1 MNDVKIKTAFI
12 KFIQIF
18 KNIIGNDIKYLYS
31 NINNEE
37 LKNAEYACCEI
48 KLNKSK
54 IKFLVGQ
61 WVKDKDYLENL
72 MRFKKIVYD
81 GFVGSGFIDNK
92 ILNNLQGLRNINLA
106 ILEIKKFYLASSLT
120 MVFLGF

>member
-61 WVKDKDYLENL
+61 LVKDKDYLEKL
-72 MRFKKIVYD
+72 MRFKKIVYA
-81 GFVGSGFIDNK
+81 GFIGSGFIDNK
-92 ILNNLQGLRNINLA
+92 VLNNLQGLRNINLA
-106 ILEIKKFYLASSLT
+106 ILEIKNFKQEIKFIII
-120 MVFLGF
+120 FK